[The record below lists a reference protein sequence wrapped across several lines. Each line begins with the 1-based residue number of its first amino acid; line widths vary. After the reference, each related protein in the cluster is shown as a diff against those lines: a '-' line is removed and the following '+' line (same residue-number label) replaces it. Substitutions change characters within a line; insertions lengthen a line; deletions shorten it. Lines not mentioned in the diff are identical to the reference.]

1 MMGRTFGPAGKL
13 CLAGALLLPGA
24 AVGWQFATATSAA
37 AASTTTVAFAWG
49 DNSSGE
55 LGNGAT
61 GPAVA
66 TPVAVS
72 LPAGVSATAVAAA
85 GGEGDP
91 ALNGFAGYAIGSDGH
106 LYSWG
111 DNSSGELGN
120 GTSGGSSDAP
130 GLVSLP
136 AGVTPTAISAAQGI
150 GYALDSH
157 GTVYAWGDNTYGALG
172 NGTIGGSS
180 ATPAAVALPTGV
192 TATAIAGGYESGYA
206 IGSDGHLY
214 AWGDNFY
221 GELGNGEGPT
231 NSGTPVVVSLPS
243 GVTPKA
249 VAGGGG
255 TGYAI
260 GSDGK
265 VYAWGLN
272 ASGQLGNGNTTNSPT
287 PVVVSLPSGVSPTAI
302 AGAGGFAFAIGSD
315 GHLYAWGNDSGGQLG
330 NDSTTNSS
338 LPVVVQLPA
347 GVTPTAI
354 SGNYF
359 SGYAIGSDGNLYAW
373 GGNSTDDLGNG
384 TVGGISATPVLVSL
398 PTGSTPLQL
407 APEPGSSSSF
417 ALVTVPDAAPR
428 VTTQPA
434 NQSLAATQN
443 ATFTAGASG
452 FPLPAVQW
460 QVSTNGTTFTAITG
474 ATSDS
479 LILPDVTV
487 SESGNEYE
495 AVFTNSDGSTTT
507 DPATLT
513 VSPTAAPVVT
523 LNPTSQTVPDGA
535 PVTFSAAATGTPT
548 PAVSWQFSFD
558 GGTEWMLSGITTTAF
573 TLTAS
578 AGDDALEVEAV
589 FTNVA
594 GMATTTPAIL
604 TVTIAPPTTS
614 VLTPAT
620 GATVVGDIWLDASAQ
635 SSVPIGTAP
644 GTVPIG
650 SVRFEVSGGSLSD
663 FVVDTGTDTR
673 YGWIGAWD
681 TSDVPN
687 GTYTLQSVASYFGT
701 GGSGTSPGVT
711 VTVDNPPLHTQVT
724 IPGPGATLSGSAAI
738 LDASASG
745 TSPVTNVHF
754 VVSGGGLTD
763 QVVGTAVATL
773 YGWLAE
779 WNTTTVTN
787 GTYTLQSVATET
799 GGTTVMSP
807 GVTITVHN

>member
-1 MMGRTFGPAGKL
+1 MMGRTFGPVGKS
-13 CLAGALLLPGA
+13 CLVAALLVPGVA
-24 AVGWQFATATSAA
+24 IGCQLTAVTAAA
-37 AASTTTVAFAWG
+37 AASTTAVAFAWG

-55 LGNGAT
+55 LGNGT
-61 GPAVA
+61 SGSTSA
-66 TPVAVS
+66 TPVAVA
-72 LPAGVSATAVAAA
+72 LPAGVTAAALAAA
-85 GGEGDP
+85 GGQGDP
-91 ALNGFAGYAIGSDGH
+91 ALNGFAGYAIGSNGR

-120 GTSGGSSDAP
+120 GTSGGTTDVP

-150 GYALDSH
+150 GYALGSDA
-157 GTVYAWGDNTYGALG
+157 TVYAWGDNTYGALG
-172 NGTIGGSS
+172 AGTIGGTS

-192 TATAIAGGYESGYA
+192 TPTAIAGGYESGYA

-221 GELGNGEGPT
+221 GELGNGESPT
-231 NSGTPVVVSLPS
+231 DSGTPVVVSLPS
-243 GVTPKA
+243 GVTPEA
-249 VAGGGG
+249 VAGGAG

-272 ASGQLGNGNTTNSPT
+272 ASGQLGNGETTNSST
-287 PVVVSLPSGVSPTAI
+287 PVVVSLPSGVTPTAI
-302 AGAGGFAFAIGSD
+302 AGAGGFAYAIGSD

-330 NDSTTNSS
+330 NDSTTNSAT
-338 LPVVVQLPA
+338 PVVVQLPA
-347 GVTPTAI
+347 GVTPKAI
-354 SGNYF
+354 SGNFF

-384 TVGGISATPVLVSL
+384 TVGGISSTPVVVSL
-398 PTGSTPLQL
+398 PVGSTPLQL

-417 ALVTVPDAAPR
+417 AIVTVPDAAPGI
-428 VTTQPA
+428 TTQPA
-434 NQSLAATQN
+434 NQSVVATQD

-460 QVSTNGTTFTAITG
+460 QVSTNGTTFSPIAG

-487 SESGNEYE
+487 SESGNDYE
-495 AVFTNSDGSTTT
+495 AVFTNGQGSKTT

-513 VSPTAAPVVT
+513 VGPSAVPVVT
-523 LNPTSQTVPDGA
+523 LDPKSQTVPDGT
-535 PVTFSAAATGTPT
+535 PVTFTAAATGTPT
-548 PAVSWQFSFD
+548 PNVSWQFSFD
-558 GGTEWMLSGITTTAF
+558 AGTEWITAQGQTTTTL
-573 TLTAS
+573 TLTA
-578 AGDDALEVEAV
+578 ATNTNGIEVEAV
-589 FTNVA
+589 FTNVV
-594 GMATTTPAIL
+594 GMATTTPAL
-604 TVTIAPPTTS
+604 LSVTFPPPTTR
-614 VLTPAT
+614 VLTPAN
-620 GATVVGDIWLDASAQ
+620 GATVVGDTWLDASAQ
-635 SSVPIGTAP
+635 SLDAIKGVQ
-644 GTVPIG
+644 
-650 SVRFEVSGGSLSD
+650 FEVSGGSLSD
-663 FVVDTGTDTR
+663 FVVDTATNTR
-673 YGWIGAWD
+673 YGWLGGWD

-687 GTYTLQSVASYFGT
+687 GTYTLQSVATNLG
-701 GGSGTSPGVT
+701 GGSATSPGVT
-711 VTVDNPPLHTQVT
+711 LTVDNPPLHTQVT
-724 IPGPGATLSGSAAI
+724 IPGTGATLSGSAAV
-738 LDASASG
+738 LDASAGG
-745 TSPVTNVHF
+745 TSPLTNVHF
-754 VVSGGGLTD
+754 VVTGAGLSD
-763 QVVGTAVATL
+763 QVVGTAVPTL